1 MPETILERS
10 NQRIPEY
17 SRLTPAD
24 ISLILQ
30 LSEAG
35 KTQTQIA
42 ETVGKTQPTVSR
54 CLSEFNDT
62 ANLAKR
68 KAHNLAYKAV
78 QKLDEAM
85 DEAALKGRSAPQEAI
100 LKLAGLLEQDTTRAG
115 VTVIVGGQEA
125 TVQVHL
131 GQITTD
137 TIQTPM
143 QSDAQVIDVQHVT
156 D

>member
-1 MPETILERS
+1 MPTAALTK
-10 NQRIPEY
+10 PKPDY
-17 SRLTPAD
+17 SRLSRD
-24 ISLILQ
+24 EINSLIALHK
-30 LSEAG
+30 AG
-35 KTQTQIA
+35 KTQTEIAQILQCS
-42 ETVGKTQPTVSR
+42 VPTVHEWVHK
-54 CLSEFNDT
+54 LTDT
-62 ANLAKR
+62 TDFAKLRARNLAAR
-68 KAHNLAYKAV
+68 AV
-78 QKLDEAM
+78 DKLDEAM

-131 GQITTD
+131 GQITPD
-137 TIQTPM
+137 AIQTPM